1 MRFVE
6 IDVLKGIAVIL
17 MSLFHI
23 YYFPTQLGYLEF
35 NSNTT
40 RLKITAR
47 IAQFI
52 FITCVGINLV
62 FQYKNSNDKKTTMTE
77 YVSKNIG
84 RFTKLLL
91 GAFFMSV
98 FTYFVFGNNFVKF
111 GILHFILLSSMVLM
125 PFLNNLFVVKS
136 LLAIVLVIWYLVKT
150 NPSLFYNVPK
160 VPAFLCGFYSEWGAV
175 DHFSIVPWI
184 SLILIGILL
193 GHYIYKHKPT
203 ILSNEAKETTIVKSL
218 AFVGKHSFSLY
229 ILHWLVIYVVFC
241 HIYPKYVRVSV

>member
-6 IDVLKGIAVIL
+6 IDVLKGVAVIL
-17 MSLFHI
+17 MCIFHI

-35 NSNTT
+35 NSNTI
-40 RLKITAR
+40 RLQIIAR

-62 FQYKNSNDKKTTMTE
+62 FQYKNSNEKKTSMVDYITKN
-77 YVSKNIG
+77 SK

-111 GILHFILLSSMVLM
+111 GILHFILLSSIFLM

-136 LLAIVLVIWYLVKT
+136 LLAFVFVIWYLVKT
-150 NPSLFYNVPK
+150 NPALFYNVPK
-160 VPAFLCGFYSEWGAV
+160 VPAFLCGFYYEWNAV
-175 DHFSIVPWI
+175 DHFSIIPWI
-184 SLILIGILL
+184 SLILIGILV
-193 GHYIYKHKPT
+193 GHYLYKHKPR
-203 ILSNEAKETTIVKSL
+203 ILSENVKNTAVVKSF
-218 AFVGKHSFSLY
+218 AFVGEHSFSLY
-229 ILHWLVIYVVFC
+229 ILHWLVIYIIFC
-241 HIYPKYVRVSV
+241 HIYPKYVRV